1 MRHCEPSL
9 SVKLS
14 PSPPVILTPSLL
26 VILTPLPLV
35 ILSLSPDERKEP
47 KGKNLAPLRTGP
59 AKGLDPSLAPSLR
72 SGLRLR
78 VTK

>member
-59 AKGLDPSLAPSLR
+59 AKNLDPSLAPSLR